1 MTLLPLDHGGDLD
14 AAMLQYGG
22 KEEDWLDLSTGI
34 NPEHYAINAILD
46 KDWSNLPSKSGN
58 ASVCSAARKF
68 WNVPDSADIL
78 AIPGC
83 SSAIMQIPTLMTPGS
98 VEIKA
103 PTYNEHAAA
112 FQFHGWKIQKQ
123 YERPKARVVVNPN
136 NPTGEFSTP
145 THPVRLNVIDESF
158 CDTSPQNSHIACA
171 ARPGNIVLKSFGKF
185 WGLAGLRL
193 GFAIGDPTLIESLRQ
208 RLGPWP
214 VSGTALSIGTQ
225 ALKDFSWA
233 EQTRIR
239 LNRDIARLD
248 HLLVKLKAKPIGN
261 CSLFRTYVLND
272 APKIQNHLAK
282 SFIWSRVFPYSG
294 NWIRLGLPP
303 EADWDRLE
311 KAL

>member
-46 KDWSNLPSKSGN
+46 KDWSNLPSKSAN
-58 ASVCSAARKF
+58 TSVCSAARKF

-98 VEIKA
+98 VEIKV

-112 FQFHGWKIQKQ
+112 FQFHGWKIQNQ

-145 THPVRLNVIDESF
+145 THPVQLNVIDESF
-158 CDTSPQNSHIACA
+158 CDTSPQNSHIARA

-193 GFAIGDPTLIESLRQ
+193 GFAIGDPTLIDSLRR

-214 VSGTALSIGTQ
+214 VSGTALRIGTQ

-272 APKIQNHLAK
+272 ASKIQNHLAK